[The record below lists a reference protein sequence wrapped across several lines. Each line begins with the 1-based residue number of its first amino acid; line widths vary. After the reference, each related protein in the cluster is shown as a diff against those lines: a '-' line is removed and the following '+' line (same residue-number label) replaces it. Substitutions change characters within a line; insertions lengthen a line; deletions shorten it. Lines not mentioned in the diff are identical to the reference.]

1 MVRFTIICHCVN
13 FLTICGQNLVVL
25 PFKWNNCLQQ
35 NFHMVLFISKH
46 FTKRNLNLFVSEG
59 VKLILTRWLGSWR
72 MRDACLQL
80 AFTGR
85 CCYMGFGFWPPF
97 LQGFWYFAEKEAKFR
112 GIFRGKFA
120 EKSADFV
127 GFSQE
132 ESQNSWKNRP
142 ISGIFAGKKSKFV
155 EKSAD
160 FAGFSRKNVKFRRI
174 FRGKFLEKSADFTGN
189 LGGKQKQKQP
199 ISLDF
204 WWEISLKSINFAS
217 IWPALVNVF
226 FNRDNYLLFQQ
237 QFAQEMSEC

>member
-1 MVRFTIICHCVN
+1 MIFIRV
-13 FLTICGQNLVVL
+13 NLV
-25 PFKWNNCLQQ
+25 
-35 NFHMVLFISKH
+35 FHEAEVHRMTDDVGI
-46 FTKRNLNLFVSEG
+46 
-59 VKLILTRWLGSWR
+59 SWR
-72 MRDACLQL
+72 NSVIYRKGKKSLSILSVKIIIWIFQSYLWLIILKAESIVIDQ
-80 AFTGR
+80 
-85 CCYMGFGFWPPF
+85 
-97 LQGFWYFAEKEAKFR
+97 QGFITTTCKCRASDILWKKNK
-112 GIFRGKFA
+112 I
-120 EKSADFV
+120 SWDFQ
-127 GFSQE
+127 GQIPR
-132 ESQNSWKNRP
+132 NRP

-226 FNRDNYLLFQQ
+226 FNGDNHLLFQQ
-237 QFAQEMSEC
+237 QFAREMSEC